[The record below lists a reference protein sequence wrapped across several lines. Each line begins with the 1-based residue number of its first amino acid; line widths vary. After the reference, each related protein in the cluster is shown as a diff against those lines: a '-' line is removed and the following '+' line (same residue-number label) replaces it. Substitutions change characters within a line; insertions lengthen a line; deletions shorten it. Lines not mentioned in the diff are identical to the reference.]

1 MALHKLLAVVITI
14 FRPPRVIHSTTLN
27 FWAGLILTSVVMLIR
42 LDNKVMAEFECELTN
57 STANETWYPSHKPYF
72 ILAVKITVGTTCVLS
87 ILGASL
93 IILTY
98 LAFHDLRTTARKLLV
113 NLSVADIVVA
123 ASHFVGLFTNYE
135 RFLHNGNSRNADVRC
150 SIQAGFTMYGSI
162 ASILWTIA
170 VALYM
175 FTVIVLR
182 KPTTAK
188 RTLPVY
194 FLVCWGVPV
203 VFTVSFGL
211 KKYLGFEQSVDIG
224 RFTNV
229 LLYYNCTSSTC
240 FQSLLLAKGI
250 TVSPSG
256 LFM

>member
-1 MALHKLLAVVITI
+1 
-14 FRPPRVIHSTTLN
+14 
-27 FWAGLILTSVVMLIR
+27 
-42 LDNKVMAEFECELTN
+42 MAEFECELTN
-57 STANETWYPSHKPYF
+57 ITANETWYPSHKSYF
-72 ILAVKITVGTTCVLS
+72 VLALKITVGTTCILS

-98 LAFHDLRTTARKLLV
+98 LAFRDLRTTARKLLV

-135 RFLHNGNSRNADVRC
+135 RFLYNGNSKSTDIGC
-150 SIQAGFTMYGSI
+150 SIQAAFTMYGSI

-224 RFTNV
+224 RFTKLICYSTTTAAQV
-229 LLYYNCTSSTC
+229 QHVSSDLRVYC
-240 FQSLLLAKGI
+240 
-250 TVSPSG
+250 
-256 LFM
+256 

>member
-1 MALHKLLAVVITI
+1 
-14 FRPPRVIHSTTLN
+14 
-27 FWAGLILTSVVMLIR
+27 
-42 LDNKVMAEFECELTN
+42 MAEFECELTN

-72 ILAVKITVGTTCVLS
+72 VLALKITVGTTCILS

-98 LAFHDLRTTARKLLV
+98 LAFRDLRTTARKLLV

-135 RFLHNGNSRNADVRC
+135 RFLYNGNSKSTDIRC
-150 SIQAGFTMYGSI
+150 SIQAAFTMYGSI

-203 VFTVSFGL
+203 AFTVSFGL

-224 RFTNV
+224 RFTKLICYSTTTAAQV
-229 LLYYNCTSSTC
+229 QHVSSDLRVYC
-240 FQSLLLAKGI
+240 QLDVSLC
-250 TVSPSG
+250 
-256 LFM
+256 